1 MKLTAFRCCCIEI
14 DTVFTK
20 DDSIILCGLGS
31 SATAFFSLHLQ
42 YIAPSLLPIA
52 TRTLENSNT
61 WLVAA
66 VIAGMLVQVEA
77 MMGTLTRNDG
87 RYLVV
92 LGEIFGESRTDR
104 AALIDVGYVLTHTLA
119 DRSCSATVQGEKR
132 GLITITM
139 RETSSVWGSHAK
151 WSPGSGWDA

>member
-1 MKLTAFRCCCIEI
+1 
-14 DTVFTK
+14 
-20 DDSIILCGLGS
+20 
-31 SATAFFSLHLQ
+31 
-42 YIAPSLLPIA
+42 
-52 TRTLENSNT
+52 
-61 WLVAA
+61 
-66 VIAGMLVQVEA
+66 
-77 MMGTLTRNDG
+77 MGTLTRNDG

-139 RETSSVWGSHAK
+139 RETSSVWGSRAK